1 MGLYPEIMSQN
12 KLLAYNKLAYSVTI
26 EDNFESGKNKNALI
40 NDSVFRAIK
49 IVEEC
54 GDTVDNNFNI
64 ILNRD
69 GQYEFT
75 LTGTRLTRFL
85 ADVYGHKSMDDL
97 TTSERNST
105 PEDVVMYLA
114 DSKKYGIGHTVID
127 EKGNSRFVPC
137 EGYSREEVLKAV
149 RGIKF
154 EAKMS
159 KGGYGS
165 FEITSLQI
173 LNAAGTT
180 VAALEGLTPIRE
192 TKRFTAHGDLR
203 QVGNM
208 VEFQGFGPGA
218 TVSVFDLGGK
228 LVRKF
233 NITHFGSLPVDQL
246 VPGAGVYAMKVTEG
260 SKTQLLRIRK

>member
-1 MGLYPEIMSQN
+1 MA
-12 KLLAYNKLAYSVTI
+12 LLNQATLDYDNEGGEPGYLFHPSDDFQDVTVSLAADQY
-26 EDNFESGKNKNALI
+26 
-40 NDSVFRAIK
+40 
-49 IVEEC
+49 
-54 GDTVDNNFNI
+54 GD
-64 ILNRD
+64 
-69 GQYEFT
+69 FT
-75 LTGTRLTRFL
+75 EL
-85 ADVYGHKSMDDL
+85 
-97 TTSERNST
+97 ST
-105 PEDVVMYLA
+105 PSWA
-114 DSKKYGIGHTVID
+114 
-127 EKGNSRFVPC
+127 FAC
-137 EGYSREEVLKAV
+137 SREEVLKAV